1 MSKTETFDWDVR
13 VRYSE
18 TDQMGVT
25 YYANYFVWFEVA
37 RTEYFRS
44 KSIAYTDIEKRQIF
58 LAVVDCQCRY
68 LAPTRYDDLVT
79 VRTWIS
85 KLGKTSL
92 RFGYELFEKNSG
104 KRIAEGSSS
113 HVFVNS
119 SIEPVRVPEEVL
131 RAFHS

>member
-1 MSKTETFDWDVR
+1 MTDRQVFEWEIR

-44 KSIAYTDIEKRQIF
+44 KGSAYSPLEDKGLF
-58 LAVVDCQCRY
+58 LAVVDTQCRY
-68 LAPTRYDDLVT
+68 LAPTRYDDLLII
-79 VRTWIS
+79 RTWIE
-85 KLGKTSL
+85 KLGRSSM
-92 RFGYELFEKNSG
+92 RFGYEIMDKHSG

-113 HVFVNS
+113 HVFVNRK
-119 SIEPVRVPEEVL
+119 IEPVRIPEEVI
-131 RAFHS
+131 RAFA

>member
-1 MSKTETFDWDVR
+1 MDTPEIFEWDIR

-37 RTEYFRS
+37 RTEYFRN
-44 KSIAYTDIEKRQIF
+44 KRVDYRKIEGRGIY
-58 LAVVDCQCRY
+58 LAVVDAQCRY
-68 LAPTRYDDLVT
+68 LAPTRYDDLLS
-79 VRTWIS
+79 VRTWIDRM
-85 KLGKTSL
+85 GKSSMT
-92 RFGYELFEKNSG
+92 FKYELIEKNSG

-119 SIEPVRVPEEVL
+119 KIEPVRIPEEVSK
-131 RAFHS
+131 AFS